1 MENPVSRRLSHGE
14 ALELDAAMGE
24 AVREMREALDG
35 AEEGEAGK
43 IIKRRENIVPN
54 DDDRGE
60 NPVNSVASPVT
71 PVENPVNRVAHV
83 YELPGGWVKKIIPR
97 KGGASGASGQ
107 WDAYLYAPD
116 NTKIRQV

>member
-1 MENPVSRRLSHGE
+1 MENPVNSVRKRIRVESRRLSHGE

-35 AEEGEAGK
+35 AEGEAGK
-43 IIKRRENIVPN
+43 IMKRRENIVPN

-71 PVENPVNRVAHV
+71 PVENPVNRV
-83 YELPGGWVKKIIPR
+83 EQG
-97 KGGASGASGQ
+97 
-107 WDAYLYAPD
+107 
-116 NTKIRQV
+116 